1 MPIRF
6 DDRVA
11 IVTGAGT
18 GLGRAHAMG
27 LAERGAKVLA
37 NDLGGALDG
46 SGGSA
51 TAAESVV
58 AEIENAGGTAISSDA
73 DVTDPDAVEAM
84 VADVVQRF
92 GRVDILV
99 NNAGILRD
107 KSFAKMELDDFRAV
121 LEVHVMGSVHC
132 TKAVW
137 PIMREQHYGRVV
149 MTTSSSGIYGNFGQ
163 ANYGTAKAGLVGLM
177 NVLHQEGERYD
188 IRVNTLSPTA
198 ATRMTQALMPDE
210 MLDVL
215 KPEAITPGLLYL
227 VSEDAPSRTILCAGA
242 GCFAR
247 AYIHETEG
255 VYLEPEARTPEDVA
269 AAFEQISDESGQR
282 ALESAFEQTEKYAA
296 RAAAAQ
302 GIVMPPRE
310 KRG

>member
-1 MPIRF
+1 MTIGF
-6 DDRVA
+6 NDRVA

-18 GLGRAHAMG
+18 GLGHAHALG
-27 LAERGAKVLA
+27 LAERGAKVVV
-37 NDLGGALDG
+37 NDRGGALDG
-46 SGGSA
+46 RGGSLI
-51 TAAESVV
+51 TAERVV
-58 AEIENAGGTAISSDA
+58 SEIESAGGEAIANSA
-73 DVTDPDAVEAM
+73 DITDFAAVEAM
-84 VADVVQRF
+84 VEGAMEHF

-121 LEVHVMGSVHC
+121 LDVHIMGSVHC

-137 PIMREQHYGRVV
+137 PIMREQQYGRIV

-163 ANYGTAKAGLVGLM
+163 SNYGTAKAGLVGLM
-177 NVLHQEGERYD
+177 NVLHQEGERYG

-198 ATRMTQALMPDE
+198 ATRMTEALMPAE
-210 MLDVL
+210 MLEVL
-215 KPEAITPGLLYL
+215 KPETITPGLLYL
-227 VSEDAPSRTILCAGA
+227 ASEEAPSRTILCAGA

-255 VYLEPEARTPEDVA
+255 VYLEPDERTPEGVA
-269 AAFEQISDESGQR
+269 AAFEQISDETGQR
-282 ALESAFEQTEKYAA
+282 ALEAAFEQTEKYAK

-302 GIVMPPRE
+302 GITLPPRE
-310 KRG
+310 RR